1 MASCTEVILNSF
13 EEADS
18 EMDSVHLSEED
29 SDFERDVE
37 EATRQSLMCAEDDGS
52 CCNSK
57 SNEVSSIYVGGVV
70 TASIHFDRLA
80 ASYTVSPAP
89 TCILA
94 NLYQCVPATLYC
106 ACAYILS
113 RNFEWVVLIHYLGSS
128 MKTVA

>member
-1 MASCTEVILNSF
+1 MASCTEVILISF

-52 CCNSK
+52 CCNSE

-70 TASIHFDRLA
+70 TASIRFDRLA
-80 ASYTVSPAP
+80 ASYTVSQHQHVYLP
-89 TCILA
+89 TSISAFLQ
-94 NLYQCVPATLYC
+94 LYIAHAHIFCPGISNGWC
-106 ACAYILS
+106 
-113 RNFEWVVLIHYLGSS
+113 
-128 MKTVA
+128 